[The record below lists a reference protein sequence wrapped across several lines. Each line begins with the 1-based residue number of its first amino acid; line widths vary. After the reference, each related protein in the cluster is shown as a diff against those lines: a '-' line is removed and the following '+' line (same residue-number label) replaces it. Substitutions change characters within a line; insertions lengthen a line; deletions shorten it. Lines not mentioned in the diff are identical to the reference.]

1 MLNTCPAL
9 PPDRPEERQVK
20 MTDLN
25 RYYTVKGKGKNKK
38 VVRKEIPK
46 EDKEVPTMFG
56 SKPPEENQKNKCEIL
71 PEPLNEKEPEKLR
84 NSIMKHPAFVLYE
97 WPEVPEISK
106 QENPVSA
113 WLAEATAY
121 IALHLQSH
129 NCFRLEISNEDLKS
143 LKLIYKTF
151 KAIQN
156 TLPSVLPNYENRYN
170 QVYKPFQETLQ
181 NFDSIADT
189 PAKRAGIF
197 LGQVKDF
204 LDLVLTIHSETLRKY
219 GKVAQ
224 TPAIDSEAE
233 PKTTPAK
240 RRGIKAWL
248 KRHPHSYGLIGGAI
262 FLILFFILGLLKVQW
277 RNWCWGTAV
286 IAFLV
291 LILSLLGGRHTET
304 DGN

>member
-1 MLNTCPAL
+1 
-9 PPDRPEERQVK
+9 

-46 EDKEVPTMFG
+46 GDKEVPTVFG
-56 SKPPEENQKNKCEIL
+56 SKPPEENQKSKCEIL

-84 NSIMKHPAFVLYE
+84 NGIMKHPAFVLYE

-106 QENPVSA
+106 QENPVAA
-113 WLAEATAY
+113 WLVEATAY
-121 IALHLQSH
+121 IALHLQAH
-129 NCFRLEISNEDLKS
+129 NCFRLEISNENLKS
-143 LKLIYKTF
+143 LKLIHQTF
-151 KAIQN
+151 IDIQN
-156 TLPSVLPNYENRYN
+156 HLPSVLPNYENRYN

-224 TPAIDSEAE
+224 TSASSDNQSEPPRIDE
-233 PKTTPAK
+233 
-240 RRGIKAWL
+240 
-248 KRHPHSYGLIGGAI
+248 
-262 FLILFFILGLLKVQW
+262 
-277 RNWCWGTAV
+277 TAT
-286 IAFLV
+286 LV
-291 LILSLLGGRHTET
+291 LFMQKYCDYEKGCDIESKKVMLYKHNRNPVSQIKLPTLAKQWKSGESKIYYVDELKQVWPALCSALPTLPPLKKS
-304 DGN
+304 